1 MHAAPS
7 PDAPS
12 PLPDR
17 VRSLAASGVE
27 VAVAT
32 DHNKITDYGPA
43 IRELG
48 LERFITGIVGDEITT
63 REPSFGHVQRLP
75 HCAAT
80 WKPPTFEH
88 AIPSGDVRGG
98 AARGAPGLVPI
109 VQINHPRMGGIG
121 YWELLRFD
129 RDDVARWR
137 ERSNLAALDFDA
149 IELFNGDHYAQIG
162 KVEDAMKDWTA
173 LLKAGF
179 RPTATG
185 NSDSHKLVFAE
196 AGVPRNLVK
205 VAVDDPAQLDVKDF
219 VASMRAG
226 HVVVVSGPFIRMKAG
241 DKDIGDDVP
250 EGDVELEVEV
260 DAAPW
265 VDVSRVDLVV
275 RGEVAKTWTAF
286 DKGVV
291 RLHEKTTLH
300 LNRGDFVIAIARGS
314 KAMTYLHRGGARP
327 FSFTNPI
334 FAR

>member
-1 MHAAPS
+1 
-7 PDAPS
+7 
-12 PLPDR
+12 
-17 VRSLAASGVE
+17 
-27 VAVAT
+27 
-32 DHNKITDYGPA
+32 
-43 IRELG
+43 
-48 LERFITGIVGDEITT
+48 T
-63 REPSFGHVQRLP
+63 REPWFGHFNAYPLREGV
-75 HCAAT
+75 
-80 WKPPTFEH
+80 KPPTFEH
-88 AIPSGDVRGG
+88 AIPSAMFA
-98 AARGAPGLVPI
+98 AARLAGAPGLVPI
-109 VQINHPRMGGIG
+109 VQLNHPRMGGIG
-121 YWELLRFD
+121 YFELLRFD
-129 RDDVARWR
+129 GEDVARWR
-137 ERSNLAALDFDA
+137 ERSNLASLDFDA

-205 VAVDDPAQLDVKDF
+205 VAVDDPEKFDAKDF

-226 HVVVVSGPFIRMKAG
+226 HVVVVSGPFIRLKAG

-250 EGDVELEVEV
+250 EGDVELDVEV

-291 RLHEKTTLH
+291 RLREKTTLH